1 MFCKNGT
8 VDDRLWKS
16 QLLDG
21 KCQNFSLK
29 VSSNILLFINMQD
42 EDLVI
47 FPYTTNRRS
56 RILHLVPERFIADIT
71 RSHTGFLI
79 RDAPSLVPDMKVCR

>member
-1 MFCKNGT
+1 MEITGT
-8 VDDRLWKS
+8 
-16 QLLDG
+16 DG

-42 EDLVI
+42 EDFFI
-47 FPYTTNRRS
+47 FPYIAICHG
-56 RILHLVPERFIADIT
+56 RILHLVPERGIAYIT

-79 RDAPSLVPDMKVCR
+79 RDKRSLVPDMKLCG